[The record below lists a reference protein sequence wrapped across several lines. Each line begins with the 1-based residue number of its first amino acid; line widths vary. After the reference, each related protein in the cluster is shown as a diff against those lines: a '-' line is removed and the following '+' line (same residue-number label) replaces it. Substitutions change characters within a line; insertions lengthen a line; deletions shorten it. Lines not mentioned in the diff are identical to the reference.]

1 MRLLESR
8 MITTDSIKTAATKIA
23 QLMEESADELNAADG
38 LLGDGDLGITMVRGF
53 REIIEVRD
61 SLPDDVGMA
70 LFQCAKAF
78 TKSSG
83 SSYGTLLA
91 TGLMSVAKKKKGQQ
105 EIQVEEIS
113 ALLDDA
119 LDAMKQRGKAELGDK
134 TVLDVIAAS
143 SQAAKDQSD
152 GSSVLKAINDAVT
165 STIDEFRSRQSKIG
179 RARIFSE
186 KSIGLDDPGML
197 AFRKMLEALS

>member
-1 MRLLESR
+1 
-8 MITTDSIKTAATKIA
+8 MITTDSIKTAVTKIA

-113 ALLDDA
+113 ALLNDA

-152 GSSVLKAINDAVT
+152 GSTVLKAINDAVT

>member
-1 MRLLESR
+1 
-8 MITTDSIKTAATKIA
+8 MITTDSIKSAATKIA

-197 AFRKMLEALS
+197 AFRKMIEALS

>member
-1 MRLLESR
+1 

-91 TGLMSVAKKKKGQQ
+91 TGLMSVAKKKKGQH

-143 SQAAKDQSD
+143 SQAAKGQSD

>member
-1 MRLLESR
+1 
-8 MITTDSIKTAATKIA
+8 MITTDSIKSAATKIA

-113 ALLDDA
+113 ALLNDA
-119 LDAMKQRGKAELGDK
+119 LHAMKQRGKAELGDK
-134 TVLDVIAAS
+134 TVLDVISAS

>member
-1 MRLLESR
+1 
-8 MITTDSIKTAATKIA
+8 MITTDSIKTAVTKIA

-53 REIIEVRD
+53 REINGVRD

-113 ALLDDA
+113 ALLNDA

-152 GSSVLKAINDAVT
+152 GSSVIKAINDAVT
-165 STIDEFRSRQSKIG
+165 STIDVFRSRQSKIG

>member
-1 MRLLESR
+1 

-113 ALLDDA
+113 ALLNDA

-143 SQAAKDQSD
+143 SQAAKDLSD
-152 GSSVLKAINDAVT
+152 GNSVLKAINDAVT

>member
-1 MRLLESR
+1 
-8 MITTDSIKTAATKIA
+8 MISTDSIKTAATKIA

>member
-1 MRLLESR
+1 

-23 QLMEESADELNAADG
+23 QLIEESADELNAADG

-113 ALLDDA
+113 ALLNDA

-165 STIDEFRSRQSKIG
+165 NTIDEFRSRQSKIG

-197 AFRKMLEALS
+197 AFRKMIEALS

>member
-1 MRLLESR
+1 

-70 LFQCAKAF
+70 LFQCANAF

>member
-1 MRLLESR
+1 

-53 REIIEVRD
+53 REILEVRD

>member
-1 MRLLESR
+1 

-91 TGLMSVAKKKKGQQ
+91 TGLISVAKKKKGQQ

-113 ALLDDA
+113 ALLNDA

>member
-1 MRLLESR
+1 

-113 ALLDDA
+113 ALLNDA

-143 SQAAKDQSD
+143 SQAANDQSD

>member
-1 MRLLESR
+1 
-8 MITTDSIKTAATKIA
+8 MITTDSIKTAVTKIA

-113 ALLDDA
+113 ALLNDA

-134 TVLDVIAAS
+134 TVLDVIAAA
-143 SQAAKDQSD
+143 SQAAKDQSE

>member
-1 MRLLESR
+1 

-105 EIQVEEIS
+105 EIQFEEIS

-152 GSSVLKAINDAVT
+152 GSSVLKAINEAVT

-197 AFRKMLEALS
+197 AFRKMLEALN

>member
-1 MRLLESR
+1 

-113 ALLDDA
+113 ALLNDA

-152 GSSVLKAINDAVT
+152 GSSALKAINDAVT
-165 STIDEFRSRQSKIG
+165 STIDEFRSHQSKIG

>member
-1 MRLLESR
+1 

-119 LDAMKQRGKAELGDK
+119 LDAMKQRGRAELGDK

-197 AFRKMLEALS
+197 AFRKMLEALN

>member
-1 MRLLESR
+1 
-8 MITTDSIKTAATKIA
+8 MITTDSIKTAVTKIA

>member
-1 MRLLESR
+1 

-53 REIIEVRD
+53 REIIQVRD

-113 ALLDDA
+113 ALLNDA

-152 GSSVLKAINDAVT
+152 GSNVLKAINDAVT

>member
-1 MRLLESR
+1 
-8 MITTDSIKTAATKIA
+8 MITTDSIKSAATKIA

-113 ALLDDA
+113 ALLNDA

-152 GSSVLKAINDAVT
+152 GRIVLKAINDAVT

-197 AFRKMLEALS
+197 AFRKMLEALN

>member
-1 MRLLESR
+1 

-113 ALLDDA
+113 ALLNDA

-134 TVLDVIAAS
+134 TVLDVIAVS

-152 GSSVLKAINDAVT
+152 GSSVLIAINDAVT

>member
-1 MRLLESR
+1 

-113 ALLDDA
+113 ALLNDA

-143 SQAAKDQSD
+143 SQAAKEQSD
-152 GSSVLKAINDAVT
+152 ESSVLKAINDAVT

>member
-1 MRLLESR
+1 
-8 MITTDSIKTAATKIA
+8 MITTNSIKTAVTKIA
-23 QLMEESADELNAADG
+23 QLMEESADELNTADG

-113 ALLDDA
+113 ALLNDA

-152 GSSVLKAINDAVT
+152 GSSVLKAINNAVT

-197 AFRKMLEALS
+197 AFRKMLEALN

>member
-1 MRLLESR
+1 

-113 ALLDDA
+113 ALLNDA

-152 GSSVLKAINDAVT
+152 GSIVLKAINDAVT

>member
-1 MRLLESR
+1 
-8 MITTDSIKTAATKIA
+8 MITTDSIKTAVTKIA

-113 ALLDDA
+113 ALLNDA

-152 GSSVLKAINDAVT
+152 GSRVLKAINDAVT
-165 STIDEFRSRQSKIG
+165 GTIDEFRSRQSKIG

>member
-1 MRLLESR
+1 

-91 TGLMSVAKKKKGQQ
+91 TGLMSVAKKKKGQK

>member
-1 MRLLESR
+1 

-113 ALLDDA
+113 ALLNDA

-186 KSIGLDDPGML
+186 KSIGLDDLGML

>member
-1 MRLLESR
+1 

-113 ALLDDA
+113 ALLNDA

-143 SQAAKDQSD
+143 SQAAKNQSD

>member
-1 MRLLESR
+1 
-8 MITTDSIKTAATKIA
+8 MITTDSIKTAVTKIA
-23 QLMEESADELNAADG
+23 QMMEESADELNAADG

-113 ALLDDA
+113 ALLNDA

-152 GSSVLKAINDAVT
+152 GSSVLIAINDAVT

>member
-1 MRLLESR
+1 

-105 EIQVEEIS
+105 EIQVEEIF
-113 ALLDDA
+113 ALLNDA

-165 STIDEFRSRQSKIG
+165 NTIDEFRSRQSKIG

>member
-1 MRLLESR
+1 

-38 LLGDGDLGITMVRGF
+38 LLGDGDLGITLVRGF

-113 ALLDDA
+113 SLLDDA

>member
-1 MRLLESR
+1 
-8 MITTDSIKTAATKIA
+8 MITTDSIKTAVTKIA

-53 REIIEVRD
+53 REINGVRD

-105 EIQVEEIS
+105 EIQFEEIS
-113 ALLDDA
+113 LLLNDA

-152 GSSVLKAINDAVT
+152 GSSVLIAINDAVT

-197 AFRKMLEALS
+197 AFRKMLEALN

>member
-8 MITTDSIKTAATKIA
+8 MITTDSIKTAVTKIA

-113 ALLDDA
+113 ALLNDA

-152 GSSVLKAINDAVT
+152 GSSVLIAINDAVT

>member
-8 MITTDSIKTAATKIA
+8 MITTDSIKTAVTKIA

-53 REIIEVRD
+53 REIIGVRD
-61 SLPDDVGMA
+61 SLPDDVGIA

-113 ALLDDA
+113 ALLNDA
-119 LDAMKQRGKAELGDK
+119 LDAMKQRGKAQLGDK

-152 GSSVLKAINDAVT
+152 GSSVLKSINDAVT
-165 STIDEFRSRQSKIG
+165 RTIDKFRSRQSKIG

>member
-1 MRLLESR
+1 
-8 MITTDSIKTAATKIA
+8 MITTDSIKSAATKIA

>member
-113 ALLDDA
+113 TLLNDA

>member
-1 MRLLESR
+1 
-8 MITTDSIKTAATKIA
+8 MITTDSIKSAATKIA

-113 ALLDDA
+113 ALLNDA

-152 GSSVLKAINDAVT
+152 GSSALKAINDAVT
-165 STIDEFRSRQSKIG
+165 RTIDEFRSRQSKIG

-197 AFRKMLEALS
+197 AFRKMIEALS

>member
-1 MRLLESR
+1 
-8 MITTDSIKTAATKIA
+8 MITTDSIKTAVTKIA
-23 QLMEESADELNAADG
+23 QLMEESSDELNAADG

-53 REIIEVRD
+53 REIIQVRD

-119 LDAMKQRGKAELGDK
+119 LDAMKERGKAEIGDK

-152 GSSVLKAINDAVT
+152 GSSVLIAINDAVT

>member
-1 MRLLESR
+1 

-113 ALLDDA
+113 ALLNDA

-143 SQAAKDQSD
+143 SQAAQDQSD
-152 GSSVLKAINDAVT
+152 GSSVLIAINDAVT